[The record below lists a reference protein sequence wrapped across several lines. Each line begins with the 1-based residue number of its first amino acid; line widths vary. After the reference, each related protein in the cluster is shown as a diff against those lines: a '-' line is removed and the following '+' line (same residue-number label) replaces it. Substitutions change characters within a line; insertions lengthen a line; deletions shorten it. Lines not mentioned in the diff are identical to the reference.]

1 MKSIKILIL
10 FASFLIL
17 GCNTGKEQEI
27 AATPSIDED
36 TVFLSK
42 AQFDGAKME
51 IGMVEEKDF
60 AETVH
65 ATGVVDVPPANKAV
79 ISAFY
84 GGYIKN
90 ASLMIGDKV
99 KKGER
104 LVTLENPE
112 FITMQQNFMETAEQ
126 LNFLKSEYE
135 RQKTMLA
142 ENITSQKSFLKAE
155 SDYKTAVARTN
166 SLKKSLQ
173 MLNINPNSVLNGDI
187 VSQVTIF
194 SPINGYIT
202 KVSVNS
208 GTYVSPS
215 DEIMEVVN
223 TDDIQL
229 ELKIFEKNILHL
241 KKGQEIL
248 FRVPEASSEVFTAKV
263 NLVGTTID
271 PNGRNAVVHGNIDK
285 KDTLNFSTGMFVEA
299 DIVTGTSKLAALP
312 EDAVVEMEGT
322 TYVLKIESEH
332 SDGYTLLPIEV
343 APEFTYKGFTSFKN
357 PLPAGKFLTKGGFS
371 LLQGEG
377 GGHSH

>member
-1 MKSIKILIL
+1 MKPIKFLIL
-10 FASFLIL
+10 FASFLIF
-17 GCNTGKEQEI
+17 GCNTNKEQET
-27 AATPSIDED
+27 AAAPADDD

-42 AQFDGAKME
+42 AQFDNAKME
-51 IGMVEEKDF
+51 IGTVEEKDF

-84 GGYIKN
+84 GGYVKN
-90 ASLMIGDKV
+90 ASFMIGDRV

-166 SLKKSLQ
+166 SLRKSLQ
-173 MLNINPNSVLNGDI
+173 LLNINPNSVLNGEV
-187 VSQVTIF
+187 VSQVTIY
-194 SPINGYIT
+194 SPITGYIT
-202 KVSVNS
+202 KISVNS

-248 FRVPEASSEVFTAKV
+248 FRVPEASSEVFMAKV
-263 NLVGTTID
+263 NLVGTSI
-271 PNGRNAVVHGNIDK
+271 NSQSRSAVVHGTIDK
-285 KDTLNFSTGMFVEA
+285 LEDLHFSAGMFVEA
-299 DIVTGTSKLAALP
+299 DVVTGTSTHSALP

-322 TYVLKIESEH
+322 SYVLKIESEDN
-332 SDGYTLLPIEV
+332 DGYTLLPIEIV
-343 APEFTYKGFTSFKN
+343 PEFTYKGFTSFKN